1 MQQRLKF
8 FPITIYAIV
17 MGLSGLTMVFHRFSD
32 LGILPYG
39 FYYGGIAVISL
50 LFLLFTAVYALKAI
64 KHFGQVRIDFRH
76 PIRINF
82 FSAVSISLLLLATA
96 WHPLSAGVAKP
107 LWFFGMALHSFLMLH
122 TISFW
127 IEQNFEIHSMNP
139 AWFIPVVGNI
149 IIPVVGVEF
158 MPPMFNLF
166 FYAVGIFFWLVL
178 FTIFLNRVVFHHQMP
193 QKFMPTL
200 FILIAPPAV
209 GFIAYYRITGMYDT
223 FAQMLLL
230 LTYFF
235 LLLILFL
242 WKNFFKIGFYL
253 SWWAFTFPLTA
264 ATLATVLA
272 LNITGH
278 GFYRVLAY
286 FLLVVSVS
294 VIALVTIKTVGQVV
308 QGKICVNEDIPKPE
322 ASADKEP
329 VTQNR

>member
-1 MQQRLKF
+1 MQPRLKF

-32 LGILPYG
+32 LGFLPHG
-39 FYYGGIAVISL
+39 FYLGGLTLVSL
-50 LFLLFTAVYALKAI
+50 LFWLFTVTYGI
-64 KHFGQVRIDFRH
+64 KSIRYFAQVVVDFRH

-96 WHPLSAGVAKP
+96 WYPVSDVVSRP
-107 LWFFGMALHSFLMLH
+107 LWFAGMVLHSILMLY
-122 TISFW
+122 TISYW

-209 GFIAYYRITGMYDT
+209 GFIAYYRITGSFDT

-235 LLLILFL
+235 LLLLAFL

-253 SWWAFTFPLTA
+253 SWWAYTFPLTA

-278 GFYRVLAY
+278 NFYRIVAYGLLA
-286 FLLVVSVS
+286 VSVS
-294 VIALVTIKTVGQVV
+294 VISLVVVKTIQQVV
-308 QGKICVNEDIPKPE
+308 RGKICVDEDAPK
-322 ASADKEP
+322 
-329 VTQNR
+329 TTLT